1 MAYTI
6 GSLFAGIGG
15 IDLGFHQT
23 GAEIL
28 WANEIDSNACK
39 TYRANFGSDHLIE
52 GDIKDIKICE
62 LPNVDVLTLGFPC
75 QAFSIAGKRLG
86 FEDERGKLFFTTLS
100 ILDGLE
106 EKPKVVLIENVKNI
120 LTHDYGRTYN
130 TIKKELENRGY
141 YVIENFMNSKDY
153 GNTPQTRERAYI
165 LGFITEE
172 YLKKFEWPEPVKLTR
187 TLNRVI
193 KRHRVVNERYY
204 YNENSQYF
212 DLLNENVTSNET
224 IYQLRRVYVRE
235 NKSKLSPTLTANMG
249 TGGHNVPIIR
259 TKDNRIRKLIPRECL
274 LIQGFPT
281 NFKIPKDLADAHIY
295 KQAGNA
301 VSVPVIKK
309 LAKNIFKALEA
320 NI

>member
-1 MAYTI
+1 MAYTV

-15 IDLGFHQT
+15 IDLGFIQS
-23 GAEIL
+23 GAKVL
-28 WANEIDSNACK
+28 WANELDANACK

-52 GDIKDIKICE
+52 GDINDIKPDD
-62 LPNVDVLTLGFPC
+62 LSNVDVMTLGFPC

-86 FEDERGKLFFTTLS
+86 FDDERGKLFFTSLS

-106 EKPKVVLIENVKNI
+106 KKPLVILIENVRNI
-120 LTHDYGRTYN
+120 LSHNSGKTYEI
-130 TIKKELENRGY
+130 IKSELERRGY
-141 YVIENFMNSKDY
+141 HITEKYMNSKDF

-165 LGFITEE
+165 IGFLNKKV
-172 YLKKFEWPEPVKLTR
+172 LKEFEWPKTAKLTR

-193 KRHRVVNERYY
+193 KRKKIVDEKYY
-204 YNENSQYF
+204 YNEKSQYF
-212 DLLNENVTSNET
+212 DLLNENVISHDTV
-224 IYQLRRVYVRE
+224 YQLRRVYIRE

-249 TGGHNVPIIR
+249 TGGHNVPLIR
-259 TKDNRIRKLIPRECL
+259 THDDRVRKLLPRECL

-281 NFKIPKDLADAHIY
+281 KYRIPKDLADAHIY

-301 VSVPVIKK
+301 VSVPVIKR
-309 LAKNIFKALEA
+309 LAENIFKALET